1 MRNRLLSLAITLS
14 FNVAALS
21 LIISV
26 ALYRTDYISAQDNTE
41 ENPPVLVPR
50 STQIAEGD
58 DGDGDDDGT
67 DDPPTDNDGYD
78 TPVLTDDNS
87 ASGAQTFTFT
97 VRPGDTLSHIALY
110 LGVPLETL
118 AAQTDNP
125 SLIFPGQK
133 FTYVSDHRIDTP
145 PLFTDNDGTDSDG
158 YDTTGNYTDNDGTD
172 SDGYD
177 TTGNYYT
184 DNDGTDSDGYDT
196 TGNYTDNDGTDSDGY
211 DTTGNYTDNDGTD
224 SDGYDTPVPT
234 DNSDYSASDNSDYN
248 DS

>member
-1 MRNRLLSLAITLS
+1 MRNRLFSLAITLS
-14 FNVAALS
+14 FNVVALS

-26 ALYRTDYISAQDNTE
+26 VLYRTDYISAQDNTE

-58 DGDGDDDGT
+58 DDDGDDDGA

-87 ASGAQTFTFT
+87 AGGAQTFTFT

-125 SLIFPGQK
+125 SLIFP
-133 FTYVSDHRIDTP
+133 
-145 PLFTDNDGTDSDG
+145 
-158 YDTTGNYTDNDGTD
+158 
-172 SDGYD
+172 
-177 TTGNYYT
+177 
-184 DNDGTDSDGYDT
+184 DT

-224 SDGYDTPVPT
+224 SDGYDTPPPSA
-234 DNSDYSASDNSDYN
+234 DSADSDSDNSDYN

>member
-158 YDTTGNYTDNDGTD
+158 YDTTGNY
-172 SDGYD
+172 
-177 TTGNYYT
+177 
-184 DNDGTDSDGYDT
+184 
-196 TGNYTDNDGTDSDGY
+196 YTDNDGTDSDGY

-234 DNSDYSASDNSDYN
+234 DNSDYSDSDNSDYN